1 MSYTKYHYQR
11 VKRERIT
18 NRQRQLQ
25 YNSTTNIQNI
35 NHLYL
40 VFQVFLFMKM
50 SWLSTISRKLLL
62 IYKN

>member
-25 YNSTTNIQNI
+25 YNKYTKHKSFVLGFSSVSLYENELII
-35 NHLYL
+35 NNQPQAVIDL
-40 VFQVFLFMKM
+40 QK
-50 SWLSTISRKLLL
+50 
-62 IYKN
+62 